1 MLHDFYKYYSL
12 ANIQQV
18 IIQHLI
24 DNFDKYTEWHGGNV
38 EPLVYEATEFF
49 NDQNFTT
56 DIVDIIVQA
65 IRDALDICMKIL
77 QRSPAGNIQIVE
89 MENKDSQRII
99 HLKLSGTGSTAGNH
113 DYTGDNHYDAL
124 MVKFK
129 QLPKLPEFTEPSE
142 K

>member
-24 DNFDKYTEWHGGNV
+24 DNFNKYTEWHGGNADQ
-38 EPLVYEATEFF
+38 LVYEATEFF
-49 NDQNFTT
+49 NDQNFTA

-65 IRDALDICMKIL
+65 TGDALDICMKIL
-77 QRSPAGNIQIVE
+77 RRSPAGNIQIVE
-89 MENKDSQRII
+89 TGNKDSQRII
-99 HLKLSGTGSTAGNH
+99 HLKLSGTGGTAGNCH
-113 DYTGDNHYDAL
+113 YTGDNHYDAL
-124 MVKFK
+124 TVKFK